1 MQDKMEQ
8 QTKTKDT
15 SDKDILERV
24 RIILGKEWVEM
35 KKKFTIEVEM
45 EERWIDYFMS
55 MLNKMEYLGSL
66 GASRTV
72 SIFSDGDGDFQPKF
86 KSDVEWEKIESDIED
101 NHYDAG

>member
-1 MQDKMEQ
+1 
-8 QTKTKDT
+8 
-15 SDKDILERV
+15 
-24 RIILGKEWVEM
+24 M

-55 MLNKMEYLGSL
+55 MLDKMEYLGNL

-72 SIFSDGDGDFQPKF
+72 SLYADGDGDFRPKF
-86 KSDVEWEKIESDIED
+86 KASIDWSSVRPKDADYDLND